1 MISRY
6 RPSLH
11 FLIALCSV
19 ALLCVACGSDVELR
33 HEARARYLSLSAE
46 EQQKWIDYIEMERQI
61 AQFKKTHDLPSRILF
76 WEGKEKKEER
86 QRNQSELEWLEQQS
100 SDLLRSA
107 ERTGVSLKDL
117 QLATGEEN
125 PADMRA
131 RLYWFKKH
139 TALPVYWIT
148 PLIVSILVVV
158 LSFLGFYTLVR
169 FRRWRWEN
177 AHRRSKRI
185 RREQERIDREDADTE
200 AWLAEQRR
208 NLDALDAFYASK
220 GAKNPKDPDDRSE

>member
-1 MISRY
+1 MDFQHLLRV
-6 RPSLH
+6 RQ
-11 FLIALCSV
+11 ALLLCLV
-19 ALLCVACGSDVELR
+19 ALLCVACGSDAELR
-33 HEARARYLSLSAE
+33 RGARARYLSLSAE

-131 RLYWFKKH
+131 RLYWFKKQREH
-139 TALPVYWIT
+139 QMNRIT

-169 FRRWRWEN
+169 YRRWRWEN

-185 RREQERIDREDADTE
+185 RREQERIDREDAETE

-220 GAKNPKDPDDRSE
+220 RPKKPKDSDDPSE

>member
-1 MISRY
+1 MEFQHLLRV
-6 RPSLH
+6 RW
-11 FLIALCSV
+11 ALLLCFV
-19 ALLCVACGSDVELR
+19 ALLCVACGSDTELR
-33 HEARARYLSLSAE
+33 REARAHYLSLSAE
-46 EQQKWIDYIEMERQI
+46 EQQKWIEYIEMERQI

-86 QRNQSELEWLEQQS
+86 QRNQSELEWLQQQS

-131 RLYWFKKH
+131 RLYWFKKQR
-139 TALPVYWIT
+139 ALQMNRIT

-169 FRRWRWEN
+169 YRRWRWAN

-185 RREQERIDREDADTE
+185 RREQERIDREDTDTE

-208 NLDALDAFYASK
+208 NLDALDAFYGSK
-220 GAKNPKDPDDRSE
+220 GDKKPKDSDDPSE